1 MKAFF
6 ATNPVIIGIVVAT
19 LNFGH
24 AQETDAAGEVE
35 KTIRAYLRAM
45 STRDVAGL
53 QAVMDKQ
60 FVAVEAGEQKATLHF
75 VDTTS
80 SKELLPPEGNA
91 DWNEDKIKLTSF
103 EARISE
109 THPSVAMA
117 SFTLTM
123 PMDDEHVASLESLA
137 KEMSAELDE
146 GQKKGLAKLIADRA
160 IHMAMFAMLAKVD
173 GQWKIICMSFPK

>member
-6 ATNPVIIGIVVAT
+6 ATKQVIIGIVVAT

-53 QAVMDKQ
+53 QAIMDKQ
-60 FVAVEAGEQKATLHF
+60 FIAIEAAEQKATLHF
-75 VDTTS
+75 VDTTNR
-80 SKELLPPEGNA
+80 KGLLPPEGND

-123 PMDDEHVASLESLA
+123 PMDDEHVARLESLV

-146 GQKKGLAKLIADRA
+146 RQKKGTAKLIADRA

-173 GQWKIICMSFPK
+173 GQWKIICMSFPR